1 MSVLLG
7 ELSKK
12 IAERWLSLLVL
23 PGALYLA
30 VAATA
35 HVLGHAHA
43 LDLARLTARVT
54 GGAKAPIATTA
65 GGQVVLLAAVLAGAA
80 AVGLAAQGLG
90 SLVERGTLA
99 AGWRAWPSP
108 FRQLADRRVSRR
120 RDRWR
125 AQHAIYHQQF
135 ELARAALVNGVHLDP
150 RVRHTAYRARTR
162 IAVELPDRLTWSGDR
177 VHATAVRLDRDYTL
191 DIATVWPYL
200 WLHLPEPVRA
210 EITTARQELA
220 RATTL
225 GGWAL
230 LYAPLTAWWWPAA
243 ALTAVIAVTAW
254 QRTRTA
260 TDTHAL
266 LVEATA
272 RQYAGDLARHLGIE
286 HAGPLTPHL
295 GDALTRLLFTQ
306 PPPRPSEEPRR
317 GLG

>member
-1 MSVLLG
+1 M
-7 ELSKK
+7 
-12 IAERWLSLLVL
+12 LVL

-30 VAATA
+30 VATTA
-35 HVLGHAHA
+35 RILGHAHS
-43 LDLARLTARVT
+43 LDPAHLTGQVT
-54 GGAKAPIATTA
+54 AWAKAPTATTA

-90 SLVERGTLA
+90 SLVERVTLA

-108 FRQLADRRVSRR
+108 FRQIADRRVTRR
-120 RDRWR
+120 KDRWG
-125 AQHAIYHQQF
+125 AQHDAYHQQL
-135 ELARAALVNGVHLDP
+135 ELARAALVNGIRLDP
-150 RVRHTAYRARTR
+150 RERHAAYRARAR
-162 IAVELPDRLTWSGDR
+162 IAAELPDRPTWTGDR
-177 VHATAVRLDRDYTL
+177 VHAAVVRLDRDYNL
-191 DIATVWPYL
+191 DIATVWPHL
-200 WLHLPEPVRA
+200 WLHLPESVRA
-210 EITTARQELA
+210 EITTARQGLS

-243 ALTAVIAVTAW
+243 PLTAVIAVTAW

-272 RQYAGDLARHLGIE
+272 RQYAGDLARHLGID
-286 HAGPLTPHL
+286 HLGPLTPHI

-306 PPPRPSEEPRR
+306 PPPPLVRP
-317 GLG
+317 